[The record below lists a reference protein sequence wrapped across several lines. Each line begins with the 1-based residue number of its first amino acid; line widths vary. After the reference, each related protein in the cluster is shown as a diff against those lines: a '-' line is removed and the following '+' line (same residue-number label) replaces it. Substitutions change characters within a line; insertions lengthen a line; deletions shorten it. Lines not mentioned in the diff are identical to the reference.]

1 MKIVEELERKLAS
14 LPQDKASSQERVD
27 LLNQLVWEIGYVDI
41 DRATKLNAEAKALSL
56 KLSYPKGI
64 AFSTLNDAFGY
75 YYHSDHEKALAK
87 GTKALD
93 LFRKVEEKDG
103 EANALFGIGM
113 VRWSLGDYEQA
124 LQSMHEA
131 LDIFRA
137 VENPQREA
145 WVATSIG
152 GVYENLGDLEK
163 ALDFHKKS
171 LTLFEELGE
180 QNGVGRSL
188 TGIGTVYQ
196 HQGNYEKALEIH
208 AQALARYEKLDNRLG
223 LSRAFNDIGAI
234 YQAQGKHAKSLE
246 CHTKALEIRRA
257 LGTKHA
263 EVTSLINLGQ
273 LYSQK
278 KEPQKALEFLTQ
290 ALALAEKLN
299 AKPKI
304 YQAHE
309 AMSEAYELAGEHE
322 KALEHERHFHR
333 IKELVFS
340 DENTTRLKNLQIRF
354 EVEKAEKEAEIH
366 RLRNVELADALQ
378 KLKEAQTQ
386 LIQSEKMAALGHLVA
401 GVAHE
406 VNTPIGAINSS
417 TQVTQQAVDKI
428 MGSIEKSNSLEELRA
443 SRDVRRSL
451 ETLRENSHTTE
462 TASKRIADLVN
473 RLKNFARLD
482 EAEFK
487 LADLHEGL
495 ESTLGLIAPQWKDRI
510 EIVKDFG
517 SLPKIECYPNQLNQV
532 FMALLLNASEAIEG
546 KGTITIATSV
556 NNGSV
561 SVTTSDTGKGI
572 PPEALERVFD
582 IGFTQKGLQVRMRA
596 SLASSYA
603 IVQRHGGDIE
613 VQSELG
619 KGTTFKIKL
628 PTKQLT

>member
-163 ALDFHKKS
+163 ALDFHKKN

-234 YQAQGKHAKSLE
+234 YQAQGKRAKSLE

-322 KALEHERHFHR
+322 KALEHERNFHR

-354 EVEKAEKEAEIH
+354 EVEKAEKEAEIP

-378 KLKEAQTQ
+378 KLKEAQAQ
-386 LIQSEKMAALGHLVA
+386 LIQSEKDGRSRPPRRRCRPRSEYSDWRDQQQYSGHAAGRRQDHGKYREEQFPGGATRQSRRAKILGNPTREQPYDGNRVEENRGSRQSTKELCAPGRSRIQARRFARRFGEHA
-401 GVAHE
+401 GVDR
-406 VNTPIGAINSS
+406 T
-417 TQVTQQAVDKI
+417 AVE
-428 MGSIEKSNSLEELRA
+428 GPN
-443 SRDVRRSL
+443 RDRQ
-451 ETLRENSHTTE
+451 
-462 TASKRIADLVN
+462 
-473 RLKNFARLD
+473 
-482 EAEFK
+482 
-487 LADLHEGL
+487 GL
-495 ESTLGLIAPQWKDRI
+495 WL
-510 EIVKDFG
+510 
-517 SLPKIECYPNQLNQV
+517 
-532 FMALLLNASEAIEG
+532 ASEDRMLPQPIESSVHGPPSECIGSHRG

-561 SVTTSDTGKGI
+561 SVTTSDTGKGFR
-572 PPEALERVFD
+572 PR
-582 IGFTQKGLQVRMRA
+582 R
-596 SLASSYA
+596 SSESS
-603 IVQRHGGDIE
+603 I
-613 VQSELG
+613 
-619 KGTTFKIKL
+619 
-628 PTKQLT
+628 